1 MSTPRRTRQGDSG
14 DDPGRISSILP
25 TVRPLRRYFTER
37 VDPLTNLFLVL
48 PLFIVY
54 HIGVLIQARR
64 GPDGNLQWVGNGVD
78 FLTGT
83 ALSLVHGDVLMYAVI
98 TSLVTIVLMLL
109 ILRARRS
116 AKLHPKLFLPV
127 LVESTVY
134 ALLIAGTI
142 GYVVDALGLG
152 VLDSEGFIAQV
163 VGSCGAGLHEEL
175 IFRMALFGGSGY
187 LLAKRMRPWAA
198 WLIALVTSSLF
209 FSAVHYL
216 GPLGDRFSV
225 SSFAFRA
232 FCGVAFALIY
242 RFRGFALAAW
252 THALYDIFY
261 FTLKHS

>member
-1 MSTPRRTRQGDSG
+1 MSTPRPSERDR
-14 DDPGRISSILP
+14 DPARISSVFP

-83 ALSLVHGDVLMYAVI
+83 ALTLVNGDVLMYAVI
-98 TSLVTIVLMLL
+98 TTLVTIVLMLL

-116 AKLHPKLFLPV
+116 AKLHPKLFVPV
-127 LVESTVY
+127 LAESTVY
-134 ALLIAGTI
+134 AVLIAGAI
-142 GYVVDALGLG
+142 GYAVDALGLG

-175 IFRMALFGGSGY
+175 IFRMALFGGAGY
-187 LLAKRMRPWAA
+187 LLSRRMRPWAG
-198 WLIALVTSSLF
+198 WLIALVGSSLL

-216 GPLGDRFSV
+216 GPLGDRFSL

-261 FTLKHS
+261 YALKHS